1 MYLAKRVRPDIL
13 LPMSFLTTRVQKPDV
28 DDASKLR
35 RVLMYLNGTR
45 SMGIILR
52 PSTDGLVVSIDS
64 SYGVHS
70 DGKSH
75 TGLSIAYGSGSILA
89 QSTKQKIVTKSS
101 TEAELVGL
109 SDKGSLAIWSAD
121 FLKGQ
126 GEKIGPVSIQQDNMS
141 TIALIEKGSSTSER
155 SRHINIRYFWL
166 KDRIS
171 SGELQVKY
179 QPTDEMI
186 ADILTKPLQG
196 AKFLALRT
204 RLLNWTC

>member
-1 MYLAKRVRPDIL
+1 
-13 LPMSFLTTRVQKPDV
+13 
-28 DDASKLR
+28 
-35 RVLMYLNGTR
+35 
-45 SMGIILR
+45 LR